1 LTISN
6 VKKGL
11 PLLYK
16 QNVDNQLFTLT
27 FRYDFGHEDDNR
39 YAVAS
44 DYLDYVG
51 TDKLS
56 ATDIKQQFYKL
67 ACNYSVNVNADN
79 LTVSLS
85 GLSENMV
92 EALKLLEHVLQN
104 AKGDKESYDQM
115 VDLLLKERDDAK
127 MDQRTNFDYLYY
139 YGVYGTHNMRRD
151 DMTAQQLRATDPQ
164 QLLGLLKGLNS
175 LQHTVLYYG
184 PMSQKELSAAVNKLH
199 KTSKNLAAVPDG
211 PSFTK
216 QETPQNEVWIAP
228 YDAKNIYMRMYH
240 NEQRSFNP
248 DEAATIMLFNEYF
261 GGGMNAIVFQELRE
275 ARGLAYNAYAN
286 YSRAAKKNEKES
298 FFTHIITQNDKMM
311 DCVRQFHQ
319 ILDTIPQ
326 SEAAFAVAKDAV
338 LKQLASQRT
347 LKMAVINSYLS
358 MKKLGLDYD
367 LNEKIYRD
375 IQKLTLQDIVRF
387 EQQQIACKPYRYMI
401 LGDEKELD
409 IPSLEKIGPIRRLTT
424 EEIFGY

>member
-1 LTISN
+1 
-6 VKKGL
+6 
-11 PLLYK
+11 
-16 QNVDNQLFTLT
+16 
-27 FRYDFGHEDDNR
+27 
-39 YAVAS
+39 
-44 DYLDYVG
+44 
-51 TDKLS
+51 
-56 ATDIKQQFYKL
+56 
-67 ACNYSVNVNADN
+67 
-79 LTVSLS
+79 
-85 GLSENMV
+85 
-92 EALKLLEHVLQN
+92 
-104 AKGDKESYDQM
+104 
-115 VDLLLKERDDAK
+115 LLLKERDDAK
-127 MDQRTNFDYLYY
+127 KDQRTNFDYLYH

-151 DMTAQQLRATDPQ
+151 DMTAQQLRATNPQ
-164 QLLGLLKGLNS
+164 QLLGLLKGLNG

-184 PMSQKELSAAVNKLH
+184 PMSQKELSALVNKLH
-199 KTSKNLAAVPDG
+199 KTPKTLAAVPDG
-211 PSFTK
+211 PAFTK

-228 YDAKNIYMRMYH
+228 YEAKNIYMRMYH

-286 YSRAAKKNEKES
+286 YGRVAKKEEKEN

-326 SEAAFAVAKDAV
+326 SEAAFQIAKDAV

-358 MKKLGLDYD
+358 MKQLGLDYD
-367 LNEKIYRD
+367 LNEKLYRD
-375 IQKLTLQDIVRF
+375 VQKLTLQDIVRF
-387 EQQQIACKPYRYMI
+387 EQQQVARKPYRYMI